1 MSHQMKNIEGGVRV
15 RKQKWEMMV
24 ASVDIVIPIFNENR
38 NISRI
43 YEEICQTFKGSIENI
58 RIICIDDG
66 STDDSWQTIRQ
77 LPKSRTLEKRTRTK
91 KRGGGTIVLVS
102 GIRLTKNFGQF
113 IAIEEGL
120 KVSNADY
127 VILMDCDLQHPPKV
141 ALDLWNSRLSAPTI
155 GTHQITRQ
163 EKMVKS
169 WLSTLFYIFLR
180 IVSGKKFPRNVSDFR
195 IMNKETKNIILAKS
209 SSVKVPRFIIVS
221 HGIQQ
226 KLLDYT
232 PIKRETGKS
241 RYNLR
246 SMFRLAGYAVLGS
259 SSRLLRFGL
268 LSALVY
274 SIFII
279 ILFIYIISLVVTAKF
294 TAGWV
299 SLMGTILF
307 SFMLNFVL
315 LGILGAYFAEY
326 LSSLSKHT
334 SRIKEFN

>member
-1 MSHQMKNIEGGVRV
+1 
-15 RKQKWEMMV
+15 
-24 ASVDIVIPIFNENR
+24 
-38 NISRI
+38 
-43 YEEICQTFKGSIENI
+43 
-58 RIICIDDG
+58 
-66 STDDSWQTIRQ
+66 
-77 LPKSRTLEKRTRTK
+77 
-91 KRGGGTIVLVS
+91 
-102 GIRLTKNFGQF
+102 
-113 IAIEEGL
+113 
-120 KVSNADY
+120 
-127 VILMDCDLQHPPKV
+127 
-141 ALDLWNSRLSAPTI
+141 
-155 GTHQITRQ
+155 
-163 EKMVKS
+163 
-169 WLSTLFYIFLR
+169 
-180 IVSGKKFPRNVSDFR
+180 
-195 IMNKETKNIILAKS
+195 MNKETKNIILAKS